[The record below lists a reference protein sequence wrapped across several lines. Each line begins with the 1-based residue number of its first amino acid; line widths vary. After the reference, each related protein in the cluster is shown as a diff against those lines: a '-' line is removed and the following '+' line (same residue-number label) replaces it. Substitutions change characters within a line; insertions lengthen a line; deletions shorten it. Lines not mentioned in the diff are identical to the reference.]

1 MKFVGKIYQIWKD
14 HDLRK
19 SILYVLGLLIIFR
32 ITAHIPVPGVDVKA
46 LQDLFS
52 SSSILG
58 FLNIFSGGAMQN
70 FSLVALGVG
79 PYITASIIMQLLTMI
94 VPALEELSKEG
105 ESGTKKISQYTRL
118 LTVPLAILQGFAM
131 IKLLQQ
137 SGAGVIG
144 DLTNIQY
151 ATTIAILASGTIFLM
166 WLGELIT
173 EKKVGNGVSLIIFA
187 GIVAGIPGALR
198 NVFVN
203 FSTTEL
209 PFLIGFLAIIVL
221 TVAGIVIVTE
231 GQRHIPVSYAKRVR
245 GNKMYGGFE
254 THLPLRVNQAG
265 MIPIIFAISI
275 VMLPPIVGQFFVN
288 SDSGFLRA
296 IAQFLVDNFN
306 PQSILYGI
314 TYFVLVFGFTY
325 FYTAVIFH
333 PQQIADNLQ
342 KQGGFVPG
350 MRPGRQTAEYLAKVS
365 NRIMLAGAL
374 SLAIIAILPLI
385 VSFVFQGSQ
394 SVANIALSGA
404 SLLIVVSVVLETVR
418 QIDSQ
423 LVMRDYEH
431 L

>member
-79 PYITASIIMQLLTMI
+79 PYITSSIIMQLLTMI

-166 WLGELIT
+166 WIGELIS
-173 EKKVGNGVSLIIFA
+173 EKKVGNGISLIIFA
-187 GIVAGIPGALR
+187 GIV
-198 NVFVN
+198 
-203 FSTTEL
+203 S
-209 PFLIGFLAIIVL
+209 
-221 TVAGIVIVTE
+221 
-231 GQRHIPVSYAKRVR
+231 
-245 GNKMYGGFE
+245 
-254 THLPLRVNQAG
+254 
-265 MIPIIFAISI
+265 
-275 VMLPPIVGQFFVN
+275 
-288 SDSGFLRA
+288 
-296 IAQFLVDNFN
+296 
-306 PQSILYGI
+306 
-314 TYFVLVFGFTY
+314 
-325 FYTAVIFH
+325 
-333 PQQIADNLQ
+333 
-342 KQGGFVPG
+342 
-350 MRPGRQTAEYLAKVS
+350 
-365 NRIMLAGAL
+365 
-374 SLAIIAILPLI
+374 
-385 VSFVFQGSQ
+385 VFQVPSKEQLLLSQ
-394 SVANIALSGA
+394 WINFY
-404 SLLIVVSVVLETVR
+404 
-418 QIDSQ
+418 Q
-423 LVMRDYEH
+423 LVH
-431 L
+431 F